1 MLEIDENL
9 IVKLGQRL
17 SEQNEILRTI
27 DASLQGVES
36 HLRQIAVSSN
46 IAPNYQ
52 RPLSEYPTFD
62 WTSMGAGMITSTRS
76 CVLAGN

>member
-1 MLEIDENL
+1 M
-9 IVKLGQRL
+9 
-17 SEQNEILRTI
+17 LRTI
-27 DASLQGVES
+27 AARLQGVES

-62 WTSMGAGMITSTRS
+62 WTSMGAGMISSTRS
-76 CVLAGN
+76 LQGLIAASAPTSLNVRARRGEGGR